1 MSARLTDVIT
11 RLNCPEDELAT
22 VFEPTLCSS
31 HSTVLPL
38 LFCCT
43 LFVNKLLL
51 AIFVRLLNSSFVVQG
66 EAMWRSFIPL
76 AAVWIQ
82 NRRAI

>member
-1 MSARLTDVIT
+1 
-11 RLNCPEDELAT
+11 
-22 VFEPTLCSS
+22 
-31 HSTVLPL
+31 
-38 LFCCT
+38 
-43 LFVNKLLL
+43 VNKLLL